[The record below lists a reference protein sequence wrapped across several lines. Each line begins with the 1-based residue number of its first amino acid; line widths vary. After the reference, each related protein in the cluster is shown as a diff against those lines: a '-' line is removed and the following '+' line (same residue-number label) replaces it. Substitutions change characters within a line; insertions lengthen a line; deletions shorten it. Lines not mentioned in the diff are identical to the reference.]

1 MLQSYVDSV
10 KDIEGQEKRL
20 EKLKAQIDSKSK
32 QIDEKKTKIASEE
45 EFLRKEQNEWK
56 NNSTRRTEELDGA
69 LRIKQA
75 IQAKIEQDLKTK
87 TADLASK
94 LSEAEKAK

>member
-56 NNSTRRTEELDGA
+56 NNSTRRIEELDGA